1 MVPSSPSSRCCSKL
15 SAHSNMEMDAGF
27 DFPFL
32 LDGFAGSSAMNSP
45 QENSNHPIKLTKPSL
60 GVVS

>member
-1 MVPSSPSSRCCSKL
+1 
-15 SAHSNMEMDAGF
+15 MEMDAGF

-45 QENSNHPIKLTKPSL
+45 QENSDCCLS
-60 GVVS
+60 VSSAS